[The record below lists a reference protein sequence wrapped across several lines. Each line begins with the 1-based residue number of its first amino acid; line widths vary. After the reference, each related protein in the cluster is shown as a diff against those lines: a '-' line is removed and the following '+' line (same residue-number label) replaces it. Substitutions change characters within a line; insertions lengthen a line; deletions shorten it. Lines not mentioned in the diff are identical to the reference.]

1 MCHTGR
7 GSGNRIIHARGG
19 GGLEYG
25 VVVLG
30 VNARSLLISLGY
42 ENIMF

>member
-1 MCHTGR
+1 MLEE
-7 GSGNRIIHARGG
+7 G
-19 GGLEYG
+19 GGLEYEI
-25 VVVLG
+25 VVLG